1 MMLSSSPTDAEP
13 TPSPVPPGG
22 VVPVTESSGSPFTKS
37 ADSSS
42 TPTTTSFDLPKLR
55 LQFHDLA
62 HPGSSIFL
70 TSVVPPQIF
79 SAAVQ
84 NVLSHLYNA
93 PGYPHLHPPP
103 TRSVTLIL
111 RPMGGVAYTT
121 GIDLDDDHKE
131 IHLSL
136 EYVAGINPAGRRT
149 HEITGVLTHELVH
162 CHQWNGQGAAPGGLI
177 EGIADW
183 VRLQCGLA
191 PPHWKKER
199 AAKWDAGY
207 QHTAY
212 FLEYLEGRFG
222 KGTVRKLN
230 EKLRAEKYEEK
241 AFWTG
246 TLGRPVE
253 QLWEDYGK
261 TLQAKGDSGAG
272 PQDGKQT
279 LDEATQT

>member
-1 MMLSSSPTDAEP
+1 MPGMSYQHDAPPPPTDAEP
-13 TPSPVPPGG
+13 TPSPVLPGG
-22 VVPVTESSGSPFTKS
+22 VPVTDSSTKH

-42 TPTTTSFDLPKLR
+42 TPSKTAFDLSKLR
-55 LQFHDLA
+55 LQLHDLA
-62 HPGSSIFL
+62 HPGSAIFL
-70 TSVVPPQIF
+70 TSVVPPQVL
-79 SAAVQ
+79 STAVQ
-84 NVLSHLYNA
+84 NVLSHLYTA
-93 PGYPHLHPPP
+93 PGHPHLHPPP

-111 RPMGGVAYTT
+111 RPMSGVAYTT

-136 EYVAGINPAGRRT
+136 EYVAGINPPGRRT

-162 CHQWNGQGAAPGGLI
+162 CYQWNGHGAAPGGLI

-222 KGTVRKLN
+222 EGTVRRLN
-230 EKLRAEKYEEK
+230 EKLRVEKYVEK
-241 AFWTG
+241 AFLDRVAGPASRTA
-246 TLGRPVE
+246 LGR
-253 QLWEDYGK
+253 LWEGI
-261 TLQAKGDSGAG
+261 GD
-272 PQDGKQT
+272 QWR
-279 LDEATQT
+279 